1 MSGGDGCQQSNLF
14 FFMEMGARRFHAA
27 ERKYIMFK
35 TSVWFPCTKNPDE
48 IGDSNSCYSQIVSSS
63 GLKPPFANRN
73 CCYQSYG
80 SGRNAY
86 YSQMV
91 SLCGLK
97 HRFANRNRC
106 YQSSGSDSNAY
117 YSQMVS
123 STGLFSFSSM
133 ESSCTHFIP
142 SG

>member
-73 CCYQSYG
+73 CCYQS
-80 SGRNAY
+80 
-86 YSQMV
+86 
-91 SLCGLK
+91 
-97 HRFANRNRC
+97 
-106 YQSSGSDSNAY
+106 SGSDSNAY

-123 STGLFSFSSM
+123 SSRSIPPFANRNRCLIFFIESETTKSRKLGNFSDAKMTSRTRVEKM
-133 ESSCTHFIP
+133 NV
-142 SG
+142 G